1 MPILQ
6 RRKKLIITIIV
17 LAAMLVLIAVGVAL
31 LLRPNKL
38 PSQVSAPNTS
48 KQTAPNKDTTNVTP
62 SDAATISTS
71 STGPAADPQSL
82 KSIDI
87 QPLAITVFYSKGTP
101 GFEYSVL
108 KTADK
113 TQYVQFTS
121 PNLVGTK
128 CTNDQGA
135 FASIIKNPSSNETQT
150 VNQIVK
156 VGSDTYGLS
165 IASAGC
171 TGNSDLLTLYQTG
184 FKNGFSNLKS
194 L

>member
-6 RRKKLIITIIV
+6 RKKKLIITITI
-17 LAAMLVLIAVGVAL
+17 LAALLVLIGVGLAL
-31 LLRPNKL
+31 LLRPTKL
-38 PSQVSAPNTS
+38 PTHVDAPSTS
-48 KQTAPNKDTTNVTP
+48 KQTVPTRDTTNVTP
-62 SDAATISTS
+62 SDAPTS
-71 STGPAADPQSL
+71 SIGPAVDPQLL

-101 GFEYSVL
+101 GFEFSVL

-128 CTNDQGA
+128 CTDDQGT

-156 VGSDTYGLS
+156 VGGDTYGLS